1 MSRGLRD
8 SALYHLTR
16 ARVMEFAREPEAVFW
31 TFFFPVIM
39 SVALGIAFSGDES
52 APIPVAV
59 EAGGSSDSLAAVLT
73 ASKRIEA
80 DVLSAENARGALRR
94 GDVGVIVA
102 IAADGTLRYR
112 YDRARDDSRHARL
125 VIDDVLQR
133 AAGRRDVRAT
143 SEEVIT
149 EKGSRYIDFL
159 IPGLIGL
166 NLLSTGLWFV
176 GYTAVKMRT
185 DRLLKRFATTPV
197 RRSHFMLS
205 FMLGRLAFLAGELLV
220 VLTFARLA
228 FQVPMRGSVL
238 LVVFI
243 AALGAFTFSGI
254 GLLIA
259 SRARTI
265 EGVQGLL
272 NLVSVPM
279 WIMSGVFFSAAHF
292 PDVMQPFI
300 QALPLTALNNALRA
314 VMLDGAGIVDIAG
327 SIANLSL
334 WGATTL
340 AAAVALF
347 RWK

>member
-1 MSRGLRD
+1 MSRLRD
-8 SALYHLTR
+8 SSLYHLTR

-39 SVALGIAFSGDES
+39 AIALGIAFSGDEA
-52 APIPVAV
+52 APMQVAV
-59 EAGGSSDSLAAVLT
+59 VAGQGADSLAGVLGAT
-73 ASKRIEA
+73 GRAEA
-80 DVLSAENARGALRR
+80 DVMSEDAAHDALRR
-94 GDVGVIVA
+94 GDVAVIVA
-102 IAADGTLRYR
+102 LQGDGTVRYR
-112 YDRARDDSRHARL
+112 YDRVRDDSRHARL

-143 SEEVIT
+143 SDEVIT

-205 FMLGRLAFLAGELLV
+205 FMLGRLAFLAGELAV

-228 FQVPMRGSVL
+228 FDVPLRGSVL
-238 LVVFI
+238 LVLFI

-279 WIMSGVFFSAAHF
+279 WVLSGVFFSARHF

-314 VMLDGAGIVDIAG
+314 VMLDGAGMIDIAG
-327 SIANLSL
+327 WLANLAL
-334 WGATTL
+334 WGIGTL
-340 AAAVALF
+340 AAAVVLF

>member
-1 MSRGLRD
+1 M
-8 SALYHLTR
+8 A
-16 ARVMEFAREPEAVFW
+16 
-31 TFFFPVIM
+31 I
-39 SVALGIAFSGDES
+39 ALGIAFSGDES
-52 APIPVAV
+52 APVPVAV
-59 EAGGSSDSLAAVLT
+59 EAGAGADSLAAALT
-73 ASKRIEA
+73 ESKRIEA
-80 DVLSAENARGALRR
+80 DVLSAADARNALRR

-102 IAADGTLRYR
+102 LNADGTVRYR

-143 SEEVIT
+143 SEEAIT

-220 VLTFARLA
+220 VLTFARLV
-228 FQVPMRGSVL
+228 FQVPMRGSLFTVL
-238 LVVFI
+238 FI

-254 GLLIA
+254 GLLVA
-259 SRARTI
+259 ARAKTI

-314 VMLDGAGIVDIAG
+314 VMLDGDGVVDIAG
-327 SIANLSL
+327 YIANLGA
-334 WGATTL
+334 WGISTL